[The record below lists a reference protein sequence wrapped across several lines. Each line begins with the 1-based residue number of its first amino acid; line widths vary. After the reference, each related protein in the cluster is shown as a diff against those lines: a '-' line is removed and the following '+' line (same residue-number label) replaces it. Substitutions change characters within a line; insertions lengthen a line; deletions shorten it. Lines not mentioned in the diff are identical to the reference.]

1 VLAMLAASY
10 LAIRV
15 TFLIIKL
22 FTALAAC
29 MTVLVVAFVV
39 LVGWLSR

>member
-1 VLAMLAASY
+1 MLAMLAASY

-22 FTALAAC
+22 FTALAGC
-29 MTVLVVAFVV
+29 LTVLVVAFVV